1 MRRSSISTV
10 VVVVVVAAAAA
21 AAAIN
26 ERKIKSI
33 NLSIFF
39 LFPCDPKK
47 LTNSQFS
54 LIHSPNK
61 KTTEKLK
68 QNR

>member
-1 MRRSSISTV
+1 MGHLRRSSISTVVV

-39 LFPCDPKK
+39 FI
-47 LTNSQFS
+47 SV
-54 LIHSPNK
+54 
-61 KTTEKLK
+61 
-68 QNR
+68 